1 MKRFGVV
8 GLVLAGSILAPAQHY
23 AASAPTPAMT
33 QSERGILE
41 AHNAVRSRL
50 GLPLLAWSNEM
61 KVAARH
67 WADYL
72 SEHQLFYHKPD
83 APYGENLFLI
93 IGRLASGAEVVGR
106 WAAEGSDYHPATNTC
121 TAVCGHYTQIVWRTT
136 QRVGCAAAL
145 RDSRQVWVC
154 DYDPP
159 GNYIG
164 LRPY

>member
-1 MKRFGVV
+1 MKRFG
-8 GLVLAGSILAPAQHY
+8 GLFLLL
-23 AASAPTPAMT
+23 AASMLVPARHDAAGAPTPAVA
-33 QSERGILE
+33 SSDREILE

-50 GLPLLAWSNEM
+50 GVPPLTWSNEM
-61 KVAARH
+61 AAAARR
-67 WADYL
+67 WAKYL

-83 APYGENLFLI
+83 APYGENLFMI
-93 IGRLASGAEVVGR
+93 IGRLASGSEVVDR

-121 TAVCGHYTQIVWRTT
+121 TGICGHYTQIVWRTT
-136 QRVGCAAAL
+136 QRVGCAAAV
-145 RDSRQVWVC
+145 RESRQVWVC